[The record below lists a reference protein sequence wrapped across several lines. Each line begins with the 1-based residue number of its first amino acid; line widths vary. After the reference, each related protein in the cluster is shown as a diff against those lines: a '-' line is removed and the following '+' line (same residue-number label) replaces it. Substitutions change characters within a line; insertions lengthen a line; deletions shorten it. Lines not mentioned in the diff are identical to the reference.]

1 MAITDP
7 GYHAGGDV
15 RIWKVHHGRRDD
27 QGPRLWAAARGA
39 VIDARKIRVAAMER
53 LPMRNTKWALA
64 RSPLIERNR
73 GSDAEQIGKAQDT
86 GHLRARIMHD
96 ANFVCR
102 ACRHRIVTP
111 DQDFDP
117 FGNWKCR
124 GNLSQLKQTVD
135 SDRMEG
141 LG

>member
-15 RIWKVHHGRRDD
+15 RIWEVHHGRGDD
-27 QGPRLWAAARGA
+27 QRPRVWAAARDT

-53 LPMRNTKWALA
+53 LPMRDAKWALA

-86 GHLRARIMHD
+86 GHLRARIIHD
-96 ANFVCR
+96 ANFVCSAR
-102 ACRHRIVTP
+102 RHR
-111 DQDFDP
+111 
-117 FGNWKCR
+117 
-124 GNLSQLKQTVD
+124 LSLPVKTLTLPAIEA
-135 SDRMEG
+135 SEG
-141 LG
+141 AEAP